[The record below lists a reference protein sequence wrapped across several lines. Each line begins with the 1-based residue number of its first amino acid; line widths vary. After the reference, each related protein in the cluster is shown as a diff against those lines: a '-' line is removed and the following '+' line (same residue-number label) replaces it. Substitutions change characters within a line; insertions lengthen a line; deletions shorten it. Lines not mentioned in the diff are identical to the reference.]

1 MADQANSD
9 MDETTVFLSAV
20 GPSKHGRVRGF
31 GSMLQNKVQP
41 ATARAKQNHTA
52 SSISGLLNGEQSLF
66 SRAEV
71 GLLLAQCERRQDEVE
86 AEKERKMA
94 TYDLYFSQLFSM
106 CGMPK
111 PNMQVCELHLIS
123 ALWVIN

>member
-9 MDETTVFLSAV
+9 MDENTMFLSAV
-20 GPSKHGRVRGF
+20 GGSKHGTVRGF

-41 ATARAKQNHTA
+41 ATTRAKQHHT
-52 SSISGLLNGEQSLF
+52 SSISGVLNGEQSMF

-71 GLLLAQCERRQDEVE
+71 GLLLAQSERRQDEAE

-94 TYDLYFSQLFSM
+94 TYDWYFSQLFSM
-106 CGMPK
+106 CGVPK
-111 PNMQVCELHLIS
+111 PTLQVCELHSFS